1 MNAKLGRI
9 ILAAVVLPLLI
20 CALSFDAY
28 AGGNDD
34 ADFDVKSS
42 SGTNVEG
49 DVAYAYIQV
58 TNNGDD
64 FGGYVRLILGNGN
77 HYDAIVYETYA
88 AIASGTTENI
98 TLGIPVPEGINLEDY
113 EATVKI
119 LDKQGKELYSARQK
133 KLFSINASQ
142 QLGILTNS
150 SSGLDYIEK
159 AFNGTL
165 GGYYYYGNNNY
176 NDQWDCL
183 YMMPAELNDGYTLKQ
198 MSFLVIDDFDL
209 STLKAEQIEAIEEW
223 TRLGGV
229 LVIGTGSNLDQCF
242 DVFDD
247 DFITAELANKY
258 TYSNF
263 SYYSNTGYINV
274 ADLDLGKGNYNAI
287 CYGEL
292 YKKVIGRG
300 AIVLSTFAL
309 SDPDVNASYFGEDLY
324 TNLMSVKNSAGNG
337 SGNSRTLSSYDLQRD
352 YGVMQGRSSFS
363 PTILRI
369 LILVYVVLVG
379 PGVYL
384 LLKKLDKREKIWLA
398 IPALSLLFVL
408 LVFLFSRGFDMRS
421 KQFTTVRVANGDGKA
436 EETDYIFGFSADRKD
451 WNITL
456 NDDAYAAG
464 PIFYENS
471 YSYNAA
477 EDHYLY
483 RASNNTAGSQ
493 LFYSPKA
500 GFDSA
505 FFKTKTDNS
514 VSGVM
519 SAQIELDNSKIV
531 GTLTNDT
538 DYDFDYVLL
547 VCYGYYDIIENVE
560 SGENLTINSKSRQR
574 YSDEGTIED
583 LARKLYNY
591 QDYEEAKLHMA
602 LYFAAHELSDQG
614 SFAVGVCKNGNKV
627 IKGGVSE
634 ESFLCV
640 YGVK

>member
-1 MNAKLGRI
+1 MNAKLGKI
-9 ILAAVVLPLLI
+9 ILAALVLPILI
-20 CALSFDAY
+20 CVLSFDAY
-28 AGGNDD
+28 AGGKDD

-42 SGTNVEG
+42 SGQNVEG

-58 TNNGDD
+58 TNDGDD
-64 FGGYVRLILGNGN
+64 FGGYVRLILGSGN
-77 HYDAIVYETYA
+77 HYDSIVYETYA
-88 AIASGTTENI
+88 AIAAGTTENI
-98 TLGIPVPEGINLEDY
+98 TIGIPIPEGVNLEDY

-119 LDKQGKELYSARQK
+119 LDKSGKELYSARQK
-133 KLFSINASQ
+133 KLFTINSSL

-159 AFNGTL
+159 AFDGVL
-165 GGYYYYGNNNY
+165 GGYYYGSYGNN
-176 NDQWDCL
+176 DDWDCL
-183 YMMPAELNDGYTLKQ
+183 YMMPSELTDGYTLKQ
-198 MSFLVIDDFDL
+198 MSFLFIDDFDL
-209 STLKAEQIEAIEEW
+209 STLKADQIEAIEEW

-229 LVIGTGSNLDQCF
+229 LVIGTGSNLDKAF
-242 DVFDD
+242 AAFDD
-247 DFITAELANKY
+247 QFITAKLANKY

-263 SYYSNTGYINV
+263 SYYSKTGYINI
-274 ADLDLGKGNYNAI
+274 ADLDLSAGKYNAI

-292 YKKVIGRG
+292 VKKDIGRG
-300 AIVLSTFAL
+300 AIVISTFAL
-309 SDPDVNASYFGEDLY
+309 SDPEVNDSYFGEDLY
-324 TNLMSVKNSAGNG
+324 TNLMSIKNNAGNSNG
-337 SGNSRTLSSYDLQRD
+337 SSRSLSSYDMERD
-352 YGVMQGRSSFS
+352 YGVMQGRSNFS

-369 LILVYVVLVG
+369 VVLIYVALVG
-379 PGVYL
+379 PGIYL
-384 LLKKLDKREKIWLA
+384 ILKKLDKREKIWIA
-398 IPALSLLFVL
+398 IPALSLFFVL
-408 LVFLFSRGFDMRS
+408 VVFLLSRGFDMRS
-421 KQFTTVRVANGDGKA
+421 KQFTTVRIANGDGKA

-471 YSYNAA
+471 YIYNAND
-477 EDHYLY
+477 DHYLY
-483 RASNNTAGSQ
+483 RASNNTAGTQ

-505 FFKTKTDNS
+505 FYRTKTDNS
-514 VSGVM
+514 ISGVM

-531 GTLTNDT
+531 GSLVNDT
-538 DYDFDYVLL
+538 DYNFDYVLL

-560 SGENLTINSKSRQR
+560 AGENLTINSKSRQR

-602 LYFAAHELSDQG
+602 LYFAAHELSNEG

-640 YGVK
+640 YGVN